1 MCETQECI
9 ECAKELQEE
18 CSKHALALHDGSS
31 ACPTPFSS
39 CCPSVTSECDSPR
52 FITMWSQRMGL
63 GAGDVMLSPG
73 RGGRCAAYRRQLQMA
88 ANEVST
94 ANQEIERLKHELA
107 LERERAKDVGKKPSP
122 LTPPG
127 MPPCDGR
134 ASQRNAKKDRALR
147 EDTKWS
153 TSSSSKS
160 DAPGAGVC
168 V

>member
-1 MCETQECI
+1 
-9 ECAKELQEE
+9 
-18 CSKHALALHDGSS
+18 
-31 ACPTPFSS
+31 
-39 CCPSVTSECDSPR
+39 
-52 FITMWSQRMGL
+52 MGM

-73 RGGRCAAYRRQLQMA
+73 RGGRCAAYRRQLQTA

-107 LERERAKDVGKKPSP
+107 LERERAKDAGKKPSP

-134 ASQRNAKKDRALR
+134 ASRRNASIDKDLR
-147 EDTKWS
+147 EDAKRS
-153 TSSSSKS
+153 TSSSSRS